1 MNTLSWSDYLKL
13 GLPEG
18 YITFLRDSDD
28 DKIEI
33 IKKRTGW
40 DNKPMWLKFSRKDDI
55 FQWVHAHSP
64 KVMDMLNQGSAQ
76 VVEEEDLRWNFILR
90 EQLPEVRT
98 GECAMPVDLKFFSGP
113 WNHLNFQIHIYWDG
127 FCLRW
132 GFTDEYNPQEFT
144 YEFYSNAY
152 PLTELP
158 DSTISQ
164 GPIEGWTHLEEEKV
178 YNESEAEIERLKVE
192 NESLKDSISNLCEIH
207 QKEIDLINSTNETS
221 EDEDDN
227 SLLLE
232 TSIQALIDE
241 NKSLKEINKRLKEEE
256 TELREKI
263 KEASREKVKGYFNQ
277 WKENVSDNCDD
288 EDDYDAYAEEIYQ
301 ERRIDPFD
309 KEMYTKEEFQEY
321 YGYDGFG
328 DAMWDM
334 NHPDKVSKVLTYE
347 WVLSRNKDVL
357 NTKNKNYIMDKMI
370 EVLCS

>member
-18 YITFLRDSDD
+18 YITFLRPHNGAGI
-28 DKIEI
+28 DKVHIF
-33 IKKRTGW
+33 KKRTGW
-40 DNKPMWLKFSRKDDI
+40 DNTPMWLMLERKDDI
-55 FQWVHAHSP
+55 FQWVHIRPHYHP
-64 KVMDMLNQGSAQ
+64 EMLINKKPLLAQ

-98 GECAMPVDLKFFSGP
+98 GECATPVDLKFFSGP

-164 GPIEGWTHLEEEKV
+164 ELVEGWTHLE
-178 YNESEAEIERLKVE
+178 
-192 NESLKDSISNLCEIH
+192 DS
-207 QKEIDLINSTNETS
+207 
-221 EDEDDN
+221 DEDRCVPEDYEEEEEEEEEVEEEDYEDN
-227 SLLLE
+227 NVEEDKCLLLE
-232 TSIQALIDE
+232 VSIQALIDE
-241 NKSLKEINKRLKEEE
+241 NKSLKEVNNKLKEEE